1 MNKGEWQLIDKIVAR
16 GEKMGLFNPGET
28 ARYIPMMDIDLAHK
42 HFNLDLQGLLEA
54 EPCDFVH
61 DFQGIRANVNR
72 SNLTF
77 ENYFLPRYAKG
88 FENKERR

>member
-1 MNKGEWQLIDKIVAR
+1 MNKGEWQLINKIVAR
-16 GEKMGLFNPGET
+16 GEKMGLFNPRET
-28 ARYIPMMDIDLAHK
+28 ARYIPMMDINLAHE

-54 EPCDFVH
+54 EPYDFAH

-77 ENYFLPRYAKG
+77 ENHFLPRYAKG
-88 FENKERR
+88 FKNK